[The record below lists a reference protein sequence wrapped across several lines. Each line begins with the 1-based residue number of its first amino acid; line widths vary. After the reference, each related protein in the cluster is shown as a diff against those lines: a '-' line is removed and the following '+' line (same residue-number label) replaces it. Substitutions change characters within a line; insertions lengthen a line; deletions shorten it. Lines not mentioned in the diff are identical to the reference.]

1 MEYCDCHLYVMCLCR
16 INFVHLYSV
25 CWELTWYCVCTS
37 VLFKFN
43 VSMVSDGACPGNVF
57 DACAARVSKHLT
69 LVIASGRSVS
79 VVVVQLH
86 TSNSCMY
93 TEGW

>member
-1 MEYCDCHLYVMCLCR
+1 MLCR
-16 INFVHLYSV
+16 INFVHLYRYSV
-25 CWELTWYCVCTS
+25 CWELTWYFVCTF

-43 VSMVSDGACPGNVF
+43 VSMVSDGACLGNVL
-57 DACAARVSKHLT
+57 DACAARVSKRLT
-69 LVIASGRSVS
+69 HVIASVRSVS